1 MRIAQCIKPLKLN
14 LLGNKSSVAIS
25 EGWQGDLDQV
35 IGVDDKGVSMTVLDA
50 LGHHYTPENF
60 RLTAAADRRSVS
72 ESPASKP
79 QSQE

>member
-14 LLGNKSSVAIS
+14 LLGNKASVAIT

-35 IGVDDKGVSMTVLDA
+35 IGADDKGVAMTVMDA

-60 RLTAAADRRSVS
+60 RLTATGDRRTVT
-72 ESPASKP
+72 ESTIKL
-79 QSQE
+79 QGQE